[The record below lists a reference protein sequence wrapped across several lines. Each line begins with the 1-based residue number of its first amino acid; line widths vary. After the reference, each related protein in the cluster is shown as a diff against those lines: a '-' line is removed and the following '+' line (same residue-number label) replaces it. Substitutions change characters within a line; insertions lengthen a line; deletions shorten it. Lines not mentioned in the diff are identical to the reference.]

1 MSGLRL
7 DDDWVKS
14 LAKSLEAN
22 TTIEAIDLESNAI
35 GSAGI
40 MALVA
45 ALSGNATVAEV
56 LLRHQS
62 KPISYLDEERIPN
75 LLADND
81 KVIKLSIDVRGN
93 NGYFFATK
101 NSSAKIDT
109 LPSDKLNS

>member
-14 LAKSLEAN
+14 LAKSLERN
-22 TTIEAIDLESNAI
+22 TTIEAIDLESM
-35 GSAGI
+35 S
-40 MALVA
+40 LVA

-62 KPISYLDEERIPN
+62 KPISSLDEERIPN

-93 NGYFFATK
+93 NARCWILLRNQELKRK
-101 NSSAKIDT
+101 NRHTSK
-109 LPSDKLNS
+109 